1 MNTQRSAAYVAALIY
16 TLIIGFSFIF
26 VKLALID
33 ASPLDILAHRFTLSF
48 LMISVLVR
56 LGWVKLNM
64 RWRGELLSILPL
76 ALFYPVLFF
85 TFQAF
90 GLVYT
95 TSSEAGIIQA
105 TIPIF
110 TMVLAAY
117 FLKERSTYVQ
127 LAATLV
133 SVLGVMFIFV
143 MKGLDLNSSSLLGSV
158 LILLCALSSA
168 AYNVMARKLGG
179 KWDVMTLTYVMT
191 VIGFLLFNVLSF
203 GQHLWKGTLS
213 SYFTPFLHPA
223 YWGAVLFL
231 GILSS
236 LVTSYLS
243 NYVLSKIEASQM
255 SVFANLATLIS
266 IIAGI
271 FVLGEEL
278 QGFHIVGGVLILIGV
293 VGRNMLP
300 AKRRSS
306 ASKG

>member
-1 MNTQRSAAYVAALIY
+1 MKTQRSAAYVAALIY

-26 VKLALID
+26 VKIALND

-48 LMISVLVR
+48 IVVSILVGS
-56 LGWVKLNM
+56 GWVKLNR
-64 RWRGELLSILPL
+64 RWRGELRSILPL

-105 TIPIF
+105 AIPIF

-143 MKGLDLNSSSLLGSV
+143 MKGLDLNNSSLLGSV
-158 LILLCALSSA
+158 LILLCAFSSA

-191 VIGFLLFNVLSF
+191 VIGFLLFNALSL
-203 GQHLWKGTLS
+203 GQHLWKGTLLG
-213 SYFTPFLHPA
+213 YFTPFLHPA
-223 YWGAVLFL
+223 YWGAILFL

-266 IIAGI
+266 IVAGV
-271 FVLGEEL
+271 FVLNEQL
-278 QGFHIVGGVLILIGV
+278 QWFHIVGGMLILIGV
-293 VGRNMLP
+293 VGRNVLP
-300 AKRRSS
+300 AKRRSK
-306 ASKG
+306 AS